1 MQRRDFLKNTLITA
15 TGMLMWPVLSRG
27 GNAGEELNAANFL
40 RPPAGYRPQVLWAW
54 LNGHV
59 SEEGIRKDLE
69 AMRQMG
75 LGGALL
81 FNTEGA
87 VPRGPVD
94 MGGGQWRSLVL
105 YTMQEAQ
112 RLQLQITL
120 HNSAGFSGTGGSFV
134 QPGQSMQQ
142 LVWRTVQASPG
153 RNQHHI
159 PQPFTKLGYYRDIA
173 VLAFP
178 EPPVPPLLKL
188 WLNGKEEN
196 PDASTGQHPETPLR
210 LEKTGD
216 MVFEFRE
223 EGTFQSVTIW
233 RKPEVPTDVYDGPPD
248 NPPTFQLES
257 SPDGLNYST
266 VCTIV
271 MPQLRK
277 MNAPGAA
284 VFPAVKTKYFRL
296 RTNISTWLYEVR
308 WHAHAGV
315 RNWPGKANFYQHV
328 AENITTA
335 ANADGGIDK
344 SQVLDLTS
352 LLQPNGVLQWD
363 PPAGDWTILRIGHTA
378 TGQLGASQP
387 DAAVGLELD
396 KFSRQAVDD
405 WFRHMNEYLFNAL
418 QPYTSFRG
426 LEIDS
431 WEVGVQNWTQRMP
444 EAFHQ
449 QNNYAITQWLPALTG
464 RIVHNAAATNAFL
477 FDFRRTQ
484 ATLVAKEYYAGFK
497 AHCTAKGWQLWGEP
511 YGDGMFDSLQISQA
525 LDLPM
530 GEFWTRY
537 APGTMNSISVALS
550 AGHTAGKRVIGAE
563 AFTGLPE
570 TSRWTEYPYAL
581 KVQGDHFY
589 ALGINQLML
598 SVMVH
603 QPYEHGMPGF
613 SMGPFGSHFDRTN
626 TWAAFTYG
634 WTSYLTRA
642 QYMLQQGHYVADFVF
657 FIGEEP
663 AAFVPDIDHVTPPN
677 PTGYGADVMGPDA
690 LMQDIRIRNNQIVF
704 PDGMTYKVMVMI
716 ALRHVSLPVLQRLKT
731 LVEAG
736 MQLVVNEKPEAAPGL
751 GGDAAAL
758 RALANELWGDLDGV
772 KVKERRL
779 GMGTIFK
786 GKLLPDIVQLP
797 PDFSYTAPRRN
808 AAIRFTHRRTAGADI
823 YFVSNRLRR
832 NERITAEFRVKGM
845 LPELWNAEDG
855 SITDAVMYQST
866 GNGIRV
872 PLEFSPAGSWLVVF
886 RKPLPG
892 KGIEVLTK
900 NDQLLCAALP
910 AAVPAADYWA
920 QVQQTFSIEVWI
932 KPDTYAMPGK
942 GHVVFPAEGEAVYGK
957 GYASA
962 GIAAGQNV
970 IRLCERTKGAAYF
983 SKDVVAV
990 YQPVSGWTH
999 VVAVY
1004 NEGAPAL
1011 YVNGKLAGHAAAGE
1025 YKVIPGL
1032 GTKPDGELH
1041 SSAFE
1046 GNTTEPKLYRE
1057 ALSPQKIAALYAAK
1071 LPAPDLPDGLSLRR
1085 QGNSIKAL
1093 VWRNGNYRLGEHEI
1107 KVTDKCAVQRVK
1119 GPWQLYFEPGRGA
1132 PPNVSLRE
1140 LISLHRHADF
1150 NVRHFSGMVTYKK
1163 RIIITSAALQ
1173 KGKRVFLDLG
1183 RVEVIANVSINGKEA
1198 ALCWKEPYRLD
1209 ITRFIKPG
1217 ENSLS
1222 IQVATLWPNRQI
1234 GDEQLP
1240 AENSFTPSHYISTM
1254 PEWFVQNKRN
1264 PGRRITFATWNNYKP
1279 EDPLLEAG
1287 LLGPVRLITAWEWEC
1302 QCPPAA
1308 QQ

>member
-15 TGMLMWPVLSRG
+15 TGILIWPGISRG
-27 GNAGEELNAANFL
+27 SNPEEELNGLNFL
-40 RPPAGYRPQVLWAW
+40 RPPAGYRPQVLWMW
-54 LNGHV
+54 LNGHIT
-59 SEEGIRKDLE
+59 EEGISKDLE

-81 FNTEGA
+81 FNVEGA

-94 MGGGQWRSLVL
+94 MGGLQWRSMVL
-105 YTMQEAQ
+105 FTLKEAQ
-112 RLQLQITL
+112 RLQLQIAL

-134 QPGQSMQQ
+134 QPAQSMQQ
-142 LVWRTVQASPG
+142 LVWRTVQAMPG
-153 RNQHHI
+153 QHQYHI

-178 EPPVPPLLKL
+178 EPRVPELLKVR
-188 WLNGKEEN
+188 LNGKEE
-196 PDASTGQHPETPLR
+196 DKRICGDQDPETALR

-216 MVFEFRE
+216 IIFEFAE

-233 RKPEVPTDVYDGPPD
+233 RKPEIPADIYAGTPDSPPI
-248 NPPTFQLES
+248 FQLES
-257 SPDGLNYST
+257 SLDGMNYSR

-284 VFPAVKTKYFRL
+284 VFPAVKAKYFRL
-296 RTNISTWLYEVR
+296 HTNISTWLSGVQ

-328 AENITTA
+328 AENAPA

-344 SQVLDLTS
+344 SQVLDLTR
-352 LLQPNGVLQWD
+352 LLQLNGALQWN
-363 PPAGDWTILRIGHTA
+363 PPAGQWTILRIGHTP
-378 TGQLGASQP
+378 TGQPGASQP

-405 WFRHMNEYLFNAL
+405 WFRHMDEYLFNAL
-418 QPYTSFRG
+418 LPYTSFRG

-444 EAFHQ
+444 EAFHEQ
-449 QNNYAITQWLPALTG
+449 HHYPITQWLPALTG
-464 RIVHNAAATNAFL
+464 RIVGDVSATIAFL
-477 FDFRRTQ
+477 SDFRRTQ

-497 AHCTAKGWQLWGEP
+497 AHCVAKGWHLWGEP

-537 APGTMNSISVALS
+537 APGSMNTIGVALS
-550 AGHTAGKRVIGAE
+550 AGHTSGKRVIGAE
-563 AFTGLPE
+563 AFTGMPE
-570 TSRWTEYPYAL
+570 TSRWTDYPYSL
-581 KVQGDHFY
+581 KAQGDHFY
-589 ALGINQLML
+589 SLGINQLML
-598 SVMVH
+598 HVMVH
-603 QPYEHGMPGF
+603 QPYKYGVPGF
-613 SMGPFGSHFDRTN
+613 SMGPYGTHFDRNN
-626 TWAAFTYG
+626 TWAAFAHG
-634 WTSYLTRA
+634 WTGYLART
-642 QYMLQQGHYVADFVF
+642 QYMLQQGHYAADFVF

-663 AAFVPDIDHVTPPN
+663 AAFIPDIDHVTPPN
-677 PTGYGADVMGPDA
+677 PTGYSADVIGPDG
-690 LMQDIRIRNNQIVF
+690 LLQDIRIQNNQIVL

-716 ALRHVSLPVLQRLKT
+716 ALRHISAPILQRLKT

-751 GGDAAAL
+751 GGDADAL
-758 RALANELWGDLDGV
+758 LALADELWGGLDGIN
-772 KVKERRL
+772 VKERRL
-779 GMGTIFK
+779 GKGTVFR
-786 GKLLPDIVQLP
+786 GKLLPEIVQLP
-797 PDFSYTAPRRN
+797 PDFSYTASRRD

-855 SITDAVMYQST
+855 SITEAVMYQST
-866 GNGIRV
+866 GSGISV
-872 PLEFSPAGSWLVVF
+872 PMEFSPAGSWLVVF
-886 RKPLPG
+886 RKPLSG
-892 KGIEVLTK
+892 KGIEKLTK
-900 NDQLLCAALP
+900 DGQLLCDTLP
-910 AAVPAADYWA
+910 AIVPDAAYWA
-920 QVQQTFSIEVWI
+920 QVRQTFSIEVWI

-942 GHVVFPAEGEAVYGK
+942 GYVVFPAEGEVIYGK
-957 GYASA
+957 GYTSA

-970 IRLCERTKGAAYF
+970 IRLCERTRGAAYS

-1011 YVNGKLAGHAAAGE
+1011 YINGKLAGSAAAGDN
-1025 YKVIPGL
+1025 KVIPGL
-1032 GTKPDGELH
+1032 GTKPTGELH
-1041 SSAFE
+1041 SSVFE
-1046 GNTTEPKLYRE
+1046 GNATDPKLYRK
-1057 ALSPQKIAALYAAK
+1057 ALSPQEITALYAAK
-1071 LPAPDLPDGLSLRR
+1071 LPAPALPEGLSLSG

-1093 VWRNGNYRLGEHEI
+1093 VWQNGTYRLDEHEI
-1107 KVTDKCAVQRVK
+1107 KVTDKCTVQTVK
-1119 GPWQLYFEPGRGA
+1119 GPWQLYFEPERGA
-1132 PPNVSLRE
+1132 PANISLPE
-1140 LISLHRHADF
+1140 LISLHRHRDF

-1163 RIIITSAALQ
+1163 RIIISPAALQ
-1173 KGKRVFLDLG
+1173 KGKRIFLDLG
-1183 RVEVIANVSINGKEA
+1183 RVEVVADVSVNGKEA
-1198 ALCWKEPYRLD
+1198 GLCWKEPYRLD

-1240 AENSFTPSHYISTM
+1240 VENVFTPSRYISKM
-1254 PEWFVQNKRN
+1254 PEWFVQNKPN

-1287 LLGPVRLITAWEWEC
+1287 LLGPVRLIIAWEVVI
-1302 QCPPAA
+1302 
-1308 QQ
+1308 